1 MNEEFVIDIWSLLK
15 PYLDKKQVELAAE
28 KFVDT
33 IIDYGMDD
41 TQLQEILG
49 ADKDLDSA
57 ITYYLEMDEVDID
70 EEDWDE

>member
-15 PYLDKKQVELAAE
+15 AYLDKKQV
-28 KFVDT
+28 T

-49 ADKDLDSA
+49 VDKDLDNA
-57 ITYYLEMDEVDID
+57 ITYYLEMDEIDPD

>member
-15 PYLDKKQVELAAE
+15 AYLDKKQVELAAE

-49 ADKDLDSA
+49 VDKDLDNA
-57 ITYYLEMDEVDID
+57 ITYYLEMDEIDPD

>member
-49 ADKDLDSA
+49 VDKDLDNA
-57 ITYYLEMDEVDID
+57 ITYYLEMDEIDHD